1 MAEIPAPLSP
11 SKRLLLGP
19 GPSEVSPAVLRAMS
33 APPLGHL
40 DPEFL
45 RIMDEVSGMLRTVLG
60 TQNRLTLPMSGTGSA
75 GMEALFANLL
85 ERGDRALIGVNGV
98 FGTRMAE
105 VARRCGAEVVEI
117 AAEWGS
123 VFSPDDFRK
132 AAAGEKFD
140 VIALVHAE
148 TSTGAA
154 QPLAGFR
161 EVADELGALF
171 LLDAVT
177 SLAGMPIE
185 LDEFG
190 VDAVYS
196 GTQKCLSCP
205 PGLAPV
211 SFSARAE
218 AKLAAR
224 KQKVQSWYLDLGLIA
239 SYWGEE
245 RAYHHTAPIN
255 QVYAIHE
262 ALRLTLEE
270 GLAARYA
277 RHAENGQAFAAGIE
291 ALGLKLIVPA
301 EHRLAQLTSVLL
313 PDAVDDARARRFLLD
328 EFGIEIGGGLG
339 PFAGKAWRIGLMGH
353 GSTRANVEL
362 CLHAIGAALREQ
374 GLTPPLA

>member
-1 MAEIPAPLSP
+1 M
-11 SKRLLLGP
+11 GP

-45 RIMDEVSGMLRTVLG
+45 RIMDEVSGMLREAFG
-60 TQNRLTLPMSGTGSA
+60 TKNRLTLPMSGTGSA
-75 GMEALFANLL
+75 GMETLFANLI
-85 ERGDRALIGVNGV
+85 EPGDRALVGVNGV

-105 VARRCGAEVVEI
+105 VARRCGAEVVEL
-117 AAEWGS
+117 AADWGTG
-123 VFSPDDFRK
+123 FSPDDLLR
-132 AAAGEKFD
+132 AANGQSFD
-140 VIALVHAE
+140 VLAVVHAE

-154 QPLAGFR
+154 QSLEGLR
-161 EVADELGALF
+161 EAADEMGALL

-185 LDEFG
+185 LDHFG
-190 VDAVYS
+190 VDAAYS

-211 SFSARAE
+211 SFSERAE

-224 KQKVQSWYLDLGLIA
+224 TQPVQSWYLDLGLIA
-239 SYWGEE
+239 NYWGEN

-255 QVYAIHE
+255 QIYAIHE

-270 GLAARYA
+270 GLQARYQ
-277 RHAENGQAFAAGIE
+277 RHAENGRAFAAGVE
-291 ALGLKLIVPA
+291 ALGLQLIVDEA
-301 EHRLAQLTSVLL
+301 HRLPQLTAIHL
-313 PDAVDDARARRFLLD
+313 PDSVDDARARAFLLH

-339 PFAGKAWRIGLMGH
+339 PFAGKAWRVGLMGH

-362 CLHAIGAALREQ
+362 CLHAMGAALREQ
-374 GLTPPLA
+374 GLTPPLG